1 MARIDATYDY
11 LASVVGQTDTS
22 RYDSHKKSTLRGVYN
37 NMIKAN
43 KESPLYKIA
52 DSDSAARFAIDIKE
66 SARSIQNIV
75 SELSESGDDLS
86 SLLDKKVAVSSD
98 PTVLEVEFVGDDNSV
113 DGFDLE
119 VLRLAQPQVNQG
131 RFLKSDDRSFEEG
144 SFSFDLD
151 TTTGA
156 YEFQFN
162 VNRGETNIDIQSKI
176 ARLVNQ
182 SGVGLQAN
190 VITTSQGESALRI
203 QSKQTGLAEGE
214 DFLFKIQ
221 SGGSWNEVNTLG
233 IGEVT
238 SPASSSSFILN
249 GTQRSSLS
257 NTFTIG
263 RSFEVTLK
271 ETNEGSAVHVG
282 FMANTDAIGNSIGQ
296 LLGAYN
302 SMVDV
307 AASHGGT
314 RNNLLY
320 NEVTRISN
328 RFVADFAEMGIT
340 LNDDAKFELDEETFS
355 RAVSGEDAT
364 DHFQV
369 LNDFKD
375 AISKEASRTSI
386 NPMKYVDKVIVE
398 YKNPGKSLAAP
409 YAPSIYAGM
418 LMNKAL

>member
-282 FMANTDAIGNSIGQ
+282 FMANTDAIGDSIGQ

-307 AASHGGT
+307 GASHGGA
-314 RNNLLY
+314 RNNLQY
-320 NEVTRISN
+320 NEVPRIGN